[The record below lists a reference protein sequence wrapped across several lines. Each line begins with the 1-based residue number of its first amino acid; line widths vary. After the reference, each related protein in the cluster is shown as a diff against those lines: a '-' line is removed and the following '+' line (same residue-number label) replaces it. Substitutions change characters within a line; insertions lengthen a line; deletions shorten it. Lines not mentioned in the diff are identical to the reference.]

1 MDRIDLFAWVAGLP
15 AEQLLAKERGESS
28 AAIQERV
35 MLAYERQLQR
45 QGCRNAELSANDLEV
60 YCALGVPEQ
69 TMLINAVKRLKLSAR
84 AAHRVL
90 KVARTI
96 ADLNQTDVI
105 GEAALLEALGF
116 RFSGKEMD

>member
-1 MDRIDLFAWVAGLP
+1 
-15 AEQLLAKERGESS
+15 
-28 AAIQERV
+28 
-35 MLAYERQLQR
+35 
-45 QGCRNAELSANDLEV
+45 
-60 YCALGVPEQ
+60 
-69 TMLINAVKRLKLSAR
+69 MLINAVKRLKLSAR